1 MNLYNQE
8 RRKQIKSARINF
20 KKIKKERGFID
31 MRNVRNDDFLRFG
44 YTHSFKNWI
53 GLVGLDLTMY

>member
-1 MNLYNQE
+1 M
-8 RRKQIKSARINF
+8 KSARINF

-53 GLVGLDLTMY
+53 GQVGLDLTMY